1 MENLEDFKQEVVS
14 QVAKFMCVAALTA
27 PKARGVNNL
36 LIKVAEGEDIKKL
49 SDKLEELYIASG
61 QEFLHRDALNIL
73 HSQAVVLIGSKVA
86 ALGLDCGYC
95 GYTTC
100 QMKNETSP
108 LTPCFF
114 NANDLGIAV
123 GSACNKAADC
133 KVDSRVMFS
142 VGLAA
147 KNLGMLADCPTVLA
161 IALSASEKSIFFDR
175 K

>member
-73 HSQAVVLIGSKVA
+73 QGQAVVLIGSKVA
-86 ALGLDCGYC
+86 ALGLDCGYA
-95 GYTTC
+95 TC
-100 QMKNETSP
+100 QMKNEASP

>member
-1 MENLEDFKQEVVS
+1 MKTLNDFKQEVVL

-36 LIKVAEGEDIKKL
+36 VIKVAEGEDIKEL
-49 SDKLEELYIASG
+49 SNKLEELHTAKG

-73 HSQAVVLIGSKVA
+73 QSRAIVLIGSRVS

-95 GYTTC
+95 GYATC
-100 QMKNETSP
+100 QEKNEASP

-123 GSACNKAADC
+123 GSACSRAADC

-147 KNLGMLADCPTVLA
+147 KELNMLEGCQTVIA